1 MKEIA
6 SNNLYWEKFSRFVHE
21 KTLRE
26 RVIILMVIVV
36 LIYGVIDLLFL
47 GTILDKRER
56 QVNQLNGLLES
67 NIAAQQEVQD
77 LISQIGESRLAMQ
90 RQQQMLNDKLDKV
103 DQQLSSAAT
112 GFIPATLMPK
122 VLEQLLDIDK
132 SGSEALALIKLE
144 NKPVERV
151 TGLDE
156 GDEKDDTRIFSND
169 SDIAGSS
176 NALTVRPF
184 AIDIDFIVNGIADR
198 QTQGLSATSFAQD
211 LTGLADPNASVFATA
226 GSPFTARV
234 SAVQW
239 QLADDLNN
247 DGQADSQY
255 N

>member
-6 SNNLYWEKFSRFVHE
+6 SNNLYWGKFSRFVHE

-47 GTILDKRER
+47 GAILDKRER

-132 SGSEALALIKLE
+132 NGSEALALIKLE

-156 GDEKDDTRIFSND
+156 GDEKDETHIEEKDVASLYRHGVELQLQ
-169 SDIAGSS
+169 GSYL
-176 NALTVRPF
+176 ATLAYLKRLEQLQWRFEWETLVFEIQEYPVGTVTLEVYTYSTERDW
-184 AIDIDFIVNGIADR
+184 IGV
-198 QTQGLSATSFAQD
+198 
-211 LTGLADPNASVFATA
+211 
-226 GSPFTARV
+226 
-234 SAVQW
+234 
-239 QLADDLNN
+239 
-247 DGQADSQY
+247 
-255 N
+255 